1 MAAPMIPKH
10 TVAITLSPNITCV
23 LEAKREQG
31 ISAVLKVT
39 GRRSVTLQPHT
50 WKALMGKKDLLGAI
64 TSCLNVYDEDAV
76 WISRTLLLLLLL
88 LFLLS
93 TRQVHPSQK
102 KAM

>member
-1 MAAPMIPKH
+1 MIPKH

-50 WKALMGKKDLLGAI
+50 WKALMAKKELLGAI
-64 TSCLNVYDEDAV
+64 TSCLNVYEDPV
-76 WISRTLLLLLLL
+76 WISKNTPPPPP
-88 LFLLS
+88 
-93 TRQVHPSQK
+93 PSQHTSSSSLSEESDVVFSV
-102 KAM
+102 

>member
-1 MAAPMIPKH
+1 MIPKH

-50 WKALMGKKDLLGAI
+50 WKALMGKKELLGAI
-64 TSCLNVYDEDAV
+64 TSCLNVYDEDPV
-76 WISRTLLLLLLL
+76 WISKNTPPPPPPSSQHTSSSS
-88 LFLLS
+88 LS
-93 TRQVHPSQK
+93 EESDVVFSV
-102 KAM
+102 